1 MRKYTL
7 LLIIFLVIFI
17 SGCTSKLYSNKEINH
32 TEKTVLEETSNLE
45 DIQDQKAAL
54 SSDSISGSTDTNG
67 DSITKIEA
75 SAGTD
80 ISSSITPDNSKQA
93 NVLDYSNVKP
103 DESGQIMVVM
113 FHNFVETY
121 QSGDKAYTTTFSE
134 FEKLLQD
141 LYDRK
146 YRLISLTDMLNN
158 NIDVPA
164 GCIPMVFTFDDGT
177 VGEFNL
183 IEKEGTLIAN
193 PRSAVGIMEA
203 FNKKYPD
210 FGLNGTFFVNLGVKT
225 TFKGAGTMSE
235 RLKYLI
241 DKGFEIGNHTKTHV
255 SLPGVKTIQKMLEE
269 VGGNQKLMN
278 EYVPGYAFNSFSLPF
293 GSASKNL
300 KEYVIQGNYEGTEYK
315 HSAIMLV
322 GANPAPSPVSIKF
335 DSLAIPRVRATGI
348 TKVECDLA
356 WWLDALSKGNSQ
368 YVSDG
373 DANSIT
379 VPQQKKQN
387 VDMAKL
393 NGKQLVTY

>member
-1 MRKYTL
+1 MRKYTALILIL
-7 LLIIFLVIFI
+7 LMILI
-17 SGCTSKLYSNKEINH
+17 SGCTNNLYSSKELKQSEN
-32 TEKTVLEETSNLE
+32 TVLKETSNTVQSKSPGE
-45 DIQDQKAAL
+45 AL
-54 SSDSISGSTDTNG
+54 SYDNISEST
-67 DSITKIEA
+67 
-75 SAGTD
+75 GTAVKKSETAKSTQEVKV
-80 ISSSITPDNSKQA
+80 I
-93 NVLDYSNVKP
+93 DYKAIKP
-103 DESGQIMVVM
+103 NECGQIMVVM

-121 QSGDKAYTTTFSE
+121 QKGDKEYTTTFSD

-141 LYDRK
+141 LYDKK

-164 GCIPMVFTFDDGT
+164 GYIPIVFTFDDGT

-183 IEKEGTLIAN
+183 IEKEGKLVAN

-203 FNKKYPD
+203 FNKAHPD
-210 FGLNGTFFVNLGVKT
+210 FGLSGTFYVNLGIKT

-241 DKGFEIGNHTKTHV
+241 DRGFEIGNHTKTHV
-255 SLPGVKTIQKMLEE
+255 SLPNVKTSQKMLEE

-278 EYVPGYAFNSFSLPF
+278 EYVPGYTFNSFSLPF
-293 GSASKNL
+293 GSASKDL
-300 KEYVIQGNYEGTEYK
+300 KEYVIKGNYEGTEYK

-322 GANPAPSPVSIKF
+322 GANPAPSPVSNKF
-335 DSLAIPRVRATGI
+335 EPLAIPRVRATGI

-356 WWLDALSKGNSQ
+356 WWLEALSKGNSQ

-373 DANSIT
+373 NVNTIT
-379 VPQQKKQN
+379 VPEQKKQN

>member
-7 LLIIFLVIFI
+7 LLLIFLVIFI
-17 SGCTSKLYSNKEINH
+17 SGCTNNLYSNKEIKHIEN
-32 TEKTVLEETSNLE
+32 TNLEETYKLE
-45 DIQDQKAAL
+45 KSQEQKEAL
-54 SSDSISGSTDTNG
+54 SSDNISKSTDNNG
-67 DSITKIEA
+67 DSIRTEVA
-75 SAGTD
+75 SDTA
-80 ISSSITPDNSKQA
+80 INNSITSDNSQHT
-93 NVLDYSNVKP
+93 NIIDYSTVKP

-113 FHNFVETY
+113 FHNFVEEY
-121 QSGDKAYTTTFSE
+121 KGGDKAYTTTFSE

-141 LYDRK
+141 LYESK
-146 YRLISLTDMLNN
+146 YRLISLTDMFNN
-158 NIDVPA
+158 NIDIPA

-183 IEKEGTLIAN
+183 IEKDVTLIAN
-193 PRSAVGIMEA
+193 PNSAVGIMEA
-203 FNKKYPD
+203 FNKKHPD
-210 FGLNGTFFVNLGVKT
+210 FGLKGTFYVNLGIKT

-255 SLPGVKTIQKMLEE
+255 SLPDVKTVNKMLEE

-293 GSASKNL
+293 GSAAKDL

-335 DSLAIPRVRATGI
+335 DPLAIPRVRATGI

-356 WWLDALSKGNSQ
+356 WWLEALSKGNSQ
-368 YVSDG
+368 YISDG
-373 DANSIT
+373 DANTVT

>member
-32 TEKTVLEETSNLE
+32 TEKTALEETSNQE
-45 DIQDQKAAL
+45 AIQEQKDAL
-54 SSDSISGSTDTNG
+54 SYDNFSGSTDTNG

-75 SAGTD
+75 TAGTD
-80 ISSSITPDNSKQA
+80 INSSITPDNSLQA
-93 NVLDYSNVKP
+93 NVVDYSTVKP

-113 FHNFVETY
+113 FHNFVEAY

-134 FEKLLQD
+134 FEGLLQD
-141 LYDRK
+141 LYERK

-158 NIDVPA
+158 NIDIPA

-183 IEKEGTLIAN
+183 IEKEGNLIAN

-203 FNKKYPD
+203 FNKKHPD
-210 FGLNGTFFVNLGVKT
+210 FGLKGTFFVNLGIKT

-255 SLPGVKTIQKMLEE
+255 SLPGVKTVQKMLEE

-293 GSASKNL
+293 GSAPKSL
-300 KEYVIQGNYEGTEYK
+300 KEYVIQGNYEGSEYK

-335 DSLAIPRVRATGI
+335 DPLAIPRVRATGI

-373 DANSIT
+373 AANTVT

>member
-1 MRKYTL
+1 MRKYSALILIL
-7 LLIIFLVIFI
+7 LMILI
-17 SGCTSKLYSNKEINH
+17 SGCTNNLYSSKEIKQSEN
-32 TEKTVLEETSNLE
+32 TILKETTNTVQSKTSDE
-45 DIQDQKAAL
+45 AL
-54 SSDSISGSTDTNG
+54 SSDNISESTDTVIKK
-67 DSITKIEA
+67 SETA
-75 SAGTD
+75 
-80 ISSSITPDNSKQA
+80 DNSQEVK
-93 NVLDYSNVKP
+93 VIDYNAIKP
-103 DESGQIMVVM
+103 NECGQIMVVM
-113 FHNFVETY
+113 FHNFVDTY
-121 QSGDKAYTTTFSE
+121 QKGDKEYTTTFSE
-134 FEKLLQD
+134 FEKLLQG
-141 LYDRK
+141 LYDKK

-164 GCIPMVFTFDDGT
+164 GCTPIVFTFDDGT

-183 IEKEGTLIAN
+183 IEKDGNLVVN

-203 FNKKYPD
+203 FSKAHPD
-210 FGLNGTFFVNLGVKT
+210 FGLNGTFYVNLGIKT

-241 DKGFEIGNHTKTHV
+241 DRGFEIGNHTKTHV
-255 SLPGVKTIQKMLEE
+255 SLPNVKTSQKMLEE

-278 EYVPGYAFNSFSLPF
+278 EYVPGYTFNSFSLPF
-293 GSASKNL
+293 GSASKDL

-356 WWLDALSKGNSQ
+356 WWLDTLSKGNSQ

-373 DANSIT
+373 NVNTIT

>member
-32 TEKTVLEETSNLE
+32 TEKTALEETSNQE
-45 DIQDQKAAL
+45 AIQEQKDAL
-54 SSDSISGSTDTNG
+54 SYDNFSGSTDTNG

-75 SAGTD
+75 TAGTD
-80 ISSSITPDNSKQA
+80 INSSITPDNSLQA
-93 NVLDYSNVKP
+93 NVVDYSTVKP

-113 FHNFVETY
+113 FHNFVEAY

-134 FEKLLQD
+134 FEGHLQD
-141 LYDRK
+141 LYERK

-158 NIDVPA
+158 NIDIPA

-183 IEKEGTLIAN
+183 IEKEGNLIAN

-203 FNKKYPD
+203 FNKKHPD
-210 FGLNGTFFVNLGVKT
+210 FGLKGTFFVNLGIKT

-255 SLPGVKTIQKMLEE
+255 SLPGVKTVQKMLEE

-293 GSASKNL
+293 GSAPKSL
-300 KEYVIQGNYEGTEYK
+300 KEYVIQGNYEGSEYK

-335 DSLAIPRVRATGI
+335 DPLAIPRVRATGI

-373 DANSIT
+373 AANTVT